1 MKSLH
6 FKIPRLKVATCLA
19 IFFLFVSFCGARAAD
34 GTKLTPALSAFC
46 KKLDDRFK
54 KYGWDKSECEGYDW
68 VHVRNSVWG
77 DPLTWTVF
85 GDASDTEKASFK
97 DKDVSIIMCGVHGD
111 EITPVKFCFDIMN
124 YLKTVYA
131 DPEVV
136 KKEFPNKV
144 VVVAPLVNPDSFFK
158 PRPSRVN
165 AHGVDVNRNFP
176 TKDWMKDARRL
187 WISKFRKD
195 QRRNPGLVA
204 SSEPEVVFQMNLI
217 KRYGPDKIISVHSPL
232 TMLDYDGPN
241 TVVDGF
247 VDGAKAHEL
256 LIQMSKDA
264 SDYKIENYP
273 FFPGSL
279 GNWAGKE
286 RDIPTYTLEL
296 PTTDPAKSGQ
306 YWKLFKSAIHNAIA
320 HDLKER
326 SSAKVEKNEAKPST
340 NSAEQPANKDVK
352 VEESKSAEITA
363 AKTEL
368 LN

>member
-1 MKSLH
+1 MKYRHSQIAIA
-6 FKIPRLKVATCLA
+6 FVAFTM
-19 IFFLFVSFCGARAAD
+19 FVGGCITAVVAAEP
-34 GTKLTPALSAFC
+34 KLTPALSSFC

-54 KYGWDKSECEGYDW
+54 KYSWEKSECETYNW
-68 VHVRNSVWG
+68 IHIRNSVLG

-85 GDASDTEKASFK
+85 GDTSDEGKPNFK
-97 DKDVSIIMCGVHGD
+97 HKDVSFIMCGVHGD
-111 EITPVKFCFDIMN
+111 EITPIKFCFDIMG
-124 YLKTVYA
+124 YLKTIYN
-131 DPEVV
+131 DPELA
-136 KKEFPNKV
+136 KKEFANKIV
-144 VVVAPLVNPDSFFK
+144 IVAPIVNPDSFFK
-158 PRPSRVN
+158 IKPSRVN

-187 WISKFRKD
+187 WISHFRKD
-195 QRRNPGLVA
+195 KRRNPGLVA
-204 SSEPEVVFQMNLI
+204 NSEPEVVFQMNLI

-232 TMLDYDGPN
+232 TMLDYDGPS
-241 TVVDGF
+241 TIVDGF

-296 PTTDPAKSGQ
+296 PTTDPSKSPQ

-320 HDLKER
+320 HDLKDK
-326 SSAKVEKNEAKPST
+326 SSLKIEKSEHSEEKTEIKPTDKPVEKT
-340 NSAEQPANKDVK
+340 VK
-352 VEESKSAEITA
+352 VDDQKSASVPPTT
-363 AKTEL
+363 KDL
-368 LN
+368 VD